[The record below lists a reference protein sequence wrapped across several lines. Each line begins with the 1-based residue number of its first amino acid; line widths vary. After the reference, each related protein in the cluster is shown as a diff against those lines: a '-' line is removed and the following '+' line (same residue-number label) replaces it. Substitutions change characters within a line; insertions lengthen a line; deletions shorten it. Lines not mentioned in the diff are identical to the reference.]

1 MHLILITA
9 IVINAIKNSRFYET
23 LSSPMPIIE
32 DNLNDGEVPWFPLET
47 PIPNIINIAKQ
58 TMPYKVESPNI
69 ETNYPFDETLN
80 DEMLNDGE
88 VPWSNNLI

>member
-32 DNLNDGEVPWFPLET
+32 DNLNDGEVPWFPFEE
-47 PIPNIINIAKQ
+47 PIPNNTKVVEDN
-58 TMPYKVESPNI
+58 TMPIVIEPRFMPTI
-69 ETNYPFDETLN
+69 ETKHPIVGFDEIWN
-80 DEMLNDGE
+80 NGE
-88 VPWSNNLI
+88 VPWSE